1 MKIVKYLSFFLGI
14 VIFMFGFLKLFK
26 PFSHWIRIQIA
37 QSGLPPLAVHLAIF
51 GEILTGIAFVVPFI
65 FPGHFK
71 RHTVFMIT
79 AANVTLVT
87 MMCVA
92 IYVHS
97 QHNVPAEVLPLK
109 MKGPQIPLTF
119 LLGALV
125 NQYLIFSKSPF
136 KTRD

>member
-1 MKIVKYLSFFLGI
+1 
-14 VIFMFGFLKLFK
+14 MFGFLNLFK
-26 PFSHWIRIQIA
+26 PFSDWIRIQIA
-37 QSGLPPLAVHLAIF
+37 QSGLPTLAVPLAIL
-51 GEILTGIAFVVPFI
+51 GEMLTGIAFVVPFI
-65 FPGHFK
+65 FPGYFK
-71 RHTVFMIT
+71 RHTVFVIT
-79 AANVTLVT
+79 AANVTLVI

-97 QHNVPAEVLPLK
+97 QPTVPSEVLPLK

-125 NQYLIFSKSPF
+125 NQSLIFTKSPF